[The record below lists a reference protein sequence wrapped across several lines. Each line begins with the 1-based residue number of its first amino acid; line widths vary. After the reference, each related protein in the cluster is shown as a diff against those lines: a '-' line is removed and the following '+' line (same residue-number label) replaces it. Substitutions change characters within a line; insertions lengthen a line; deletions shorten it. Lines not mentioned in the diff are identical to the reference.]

1 MSQYDAF
8 ISYSQSK
15 DRAIA
20 AALQS
25 TIQSL
30 GKPWYQLRALR
41 VFRDDTTIAAT
52 PHLWSAIEQAL
63 NQSRFFILL
72 ASKEAA
78 SSRWVDDEVSYWLK
92 HKNRD
97 TLLLALTDGELVWDH
112 SLRNFQRPVGMPLP
126 PAIESAFAEEPRWI
140 DLRSYRGGADT
151 RDASFIELAANFA
164 SVIHGIPK
172 EDLLSREIRQQR
184 RNLLVAWSIAG
195 SLLLLLGMAG
205 WQWWRAERTAQAAT
219 ATANELVFDIADRFR
234 DLQGIPN
241 DLVISV
247 LKKAQSVTERL
258 LRLDAG
264 GDQVARSAAASLAA
278 LSVVLGRQGQGPE
291 SVRAASQAVNLFEQ
305 LAALD
310 GTPDRAID
318 LATAYD
324 RLGEANRIAGN
335 SMDARKAFTRSYEI
349 ATTLL
354 RDHKDHQWLKRI
366 AAVGLEKSGELSL
379 LTNPNDALIEFVK
392 SRRLREELIRQAPS
406 PEIERQLSI
415 SHERIADAL
424 IKLQRNDEALR
435 EYKISLDLTRKLFEG
450 DRSRTD
456 FTSDYATINQKLGRI
471 SNELDDSEAALQYF
485 GTAVKVSSQLAATN
499 LLRSDLQVEAA
510 RSKLA
515 FSEALSK
522 SNQTKAAIEQLV
534 EMLLVLPKPEQASRE
549 SDRLSYD
556 ANLLLGQ
563 LLMSAG
569 SADSAIENF
578 RRAEESAKRI
588 ALAEG
593 KDSNFA
599 LKLVFAVS
607 QEAEA
612 LIYLGK
618 PIEARVKSEFV
629 VGEIRSLVA
638 ANLAPRAAIVQI
650 LGNLAWYAIIGN
662 SSQRALQAADEAL
675 ELDNQANWIKIN
687 KGHALLVLG
696 MRNQAFEQ
704 YRAACVTPR
713 PDGKAWIDVV
723 NDDLDRLRK
732 SGVVFDGLSEAEVAE
747 IR

>member
-349 ATTLL
+349 ATTL
-354 RDHKDHQWLKRI
+354 R
-366 AAVGLEKSGELSL
+366 AM
-379 LTNPNDALIEFVK
+379 
-392 SRRLREELIRQAPS
+392 
-406 PEIERQLSI
+406 
-415 SHERIADAL
+415 AD
-424 IKLQRNDEALR
+424 
-435 EYKISLDLTRKLFEG
+435 
-450 DRSRTD
+450 
-456 FTSDYATINQKLGRI
+456 
-471 SNELDDSEAALQYF
+471 F
-485 GTAVKVSSQLAATN
+485 G
-499 LLRSDLQVEAA
+499 
-510 RSKLA
+510 
-515 FSEALSK
+515 
-522 SNQTKAAIEQLV
+522 
-534 EMLLVLPKPEQASRE
+534 
-549 SDRLSYD
+549 
-556 ANLLLGQ
+556 
-563 LLMSAG
+563 
-569 SADSAIENF
+569 
-578 RRAEESAKRI
+578 
-588 ALAEG
+588 
-593 KDSNFA
+593 
-599 LKLVFAVS
+599 
-607 QEAEA
+607 
-612 LIYLGK
+612 
-618 PIEARVKSEFV
+618 
-629 VGEIRSLVA
+629 
-638 ANLAPRAAIVQI
+638 
-650 LGNLAWYAIIGN
+650 
-662 SSQRALQAADEAL
+662 
-675 ELDNQANWIKIN
+675 
-687 KGHALLVLG
+687 
-696 MRNQAFEQ
+696 
-704 YRAACVTPR
+704 
-713 PDGKAWIDVV
+713 
-723 NDDLDRLRK
+723 
-732 SGVVFDGLSEAEVAE
+732 
-747 IR
+747 